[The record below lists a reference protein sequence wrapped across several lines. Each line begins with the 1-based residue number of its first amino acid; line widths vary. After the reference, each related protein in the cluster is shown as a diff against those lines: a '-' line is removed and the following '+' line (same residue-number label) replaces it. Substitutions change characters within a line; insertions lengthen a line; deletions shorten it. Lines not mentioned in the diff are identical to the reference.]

1 MKKTAF
7 EVALEVALFAWG
19 GEFVRR
25 AARETLELSGKVE
38 KNGTIGTLF
47 GEGPIL
53 YVPSSVRIEGD
64 SLVFDAPF
72 KAKDAIDHFHK
83 PRRVTENGEKVSP
96 EREREIA
103 NESFFG
109 FIHAALGKSL
119 EDEGL
124 SHLNGSLYSRT
135 VHVVLPGGE
144 ACGTPDT
151 HPDPLSWIEKRP
163 KQGILDAVLSLAN
176 AKPERV
182 LKFAENYGPLWI
194 CSHHSHA
201 GLDYRFGPAWHFLHP
216 VRSEGTIDEV
226 KGGCRWNLR
235 EPIAAYKSL
244 GVLAEALVGLYDM
257 AKGYRKE
264 PDEIQLGELLERIHT
279 LDMGLPSAWDLWHH
293 VFEWNCEVMHPLR
306 LVKKGLDAW
315 GGGLR
320 NVAFRFM
327 CLFLAGKLQPETARA
342 VTRLVVPESGQ
353 PYFETTPGFGIDS
366 ALWFE
371 MAELVFGAKRIL
383 RCSKCGNMYRREGK
397 LPRQGESNYCPSC
410 GRLRKPTGIRGGRL
424 RGKDAPGKQKRPPKG
439 S

>member
-1 MKKTAF
+1 M
-7 EVALEVALFAWG
+7 
-19 GEFVRR
+19 RR
-25 AARETLELSGKVE
+25 TARESLELCGNVGKDGSV
-38 KNGTIGTLF
+38 GTRF
-47 GEGPIL
+47 GGGPIL
-53 YVPSSVRIEGD
+53 YVPGSVRIEED

-72 KAKDAIDHFHK
+72 KAKDAIDHFLK
-83 PRRVTENGEKVSP
+83 PRGVTENGEKVSP

-124 SHLNGSLYSRT
+124 SYLNGSLYSRT

-144 ACGTPDT
+144 ARRTPDT
-151 HPDPLSWIEKRP
+151 HPDPLAWIEKRP
-163 KQGILDAVLSLAN
+163 KKGVLDAVLSLAN
-176 AKPERV
+176 ASPERI

-194 CSHHSHA
+194 CSHHNHA

-216 VRSEGTIDEV
+216 VRSEGTLGEV
-226 KGGCRWNLR
+226 NGGCRWNLR
-235 EPIAAYKSL
+235 EPIVAYKSL

-257 AKGYRKE
+257 AKRYGRE
-264 PDEIQLGELLERIHT
+264 PDEIQLAELLERIHT
-279 LDMGLPSAWDLWHH
+279 LDVGWPSAWALWHH
-293 VFEWNCEVMHPLR
+293 VFEWNGEVMHSLR
-306 LVKKGLDAW
+306 LVKKGLETW

-327 CLFLAGKLQPETARA
+327 GLFLAGKLQPETARA
-342 VTRLVVPESGQ
+342 VTRLVVPEFGQ

-383 RCSKCGNMYRREGK
+383 RCSMCGNMYRREGK
-397 LPRQGESNYCPSC
+397 LPRQGENNYCPDC
-410 GRLRKPTGIRGGRL
+410 GKARKPTGIRGGKL
-424 RGKDAPGKQKRPPKG
+424 RGKAVPYKTEKTPEGVLSER
-439 S
+439 